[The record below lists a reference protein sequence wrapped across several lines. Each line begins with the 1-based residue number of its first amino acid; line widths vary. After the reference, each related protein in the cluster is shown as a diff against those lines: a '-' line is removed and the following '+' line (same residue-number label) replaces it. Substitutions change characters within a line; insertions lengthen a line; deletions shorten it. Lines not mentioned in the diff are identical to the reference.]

1 MSAPGTELG
10 LERVWVPV
18 RDWAPV
24 SVPGTVLGSERA
36 SKQVFGPMNLSDRRS
51 PQRRRGGR
59 QSVP

>member
-1 MSAPGTELG
+1 MSAPGTVLG
-10 LERVWVPV
+10 LE

-51 PQRRRGGR
+51 PQRRRVGR